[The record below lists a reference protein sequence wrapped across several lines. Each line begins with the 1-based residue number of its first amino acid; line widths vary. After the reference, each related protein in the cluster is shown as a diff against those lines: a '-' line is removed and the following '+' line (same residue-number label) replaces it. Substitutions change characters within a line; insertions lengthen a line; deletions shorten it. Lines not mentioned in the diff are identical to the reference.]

1 MLPNLNADRI
11 LVVEDDL
18 KVADH
23 LSNVLRNAGYDVHN
37 AYTCGDAVATDHARY
52 KLALVDGGMH
62 DRGGR
67 SVYDYINQSASFSKL
82 PIVTI
87 HHEGQTGEVFFPL
100 KSPQDEGNLLLYV
113 DQIVKNPHDT
123 ALPATLTGRSK
134 SEETLVEVP
143 RKQQLIALKTL
154 SDLGRSI
161 SSVLDLTEVLNKVVE
176 AAVALTRAEEG
187 LLLLPD
193 EDGKTLYLRAMKGL
207 DDENASNFRIKN
219 QNSLVGQVFQTGRP
233 ILVGD
238 SGPQQIRTQYF
249 VKSLLY
255 VPMIYKR
262 EIVGVLGVNT
272 KRVNRVFT
280 LNDQELLLDLAAH
293 AAIAIENA
301 RLYEERL
308 EQNRQLTTLVEAGK
322 AVNSTL
328 TFGKVLTGICEQIM
342 QAINLNGCQIL
353 QRQPDNSLR
362 SIAQTWRALWPLN
375 EGIQAPLESRPV
387 LKKALEQAA
396 FFIVSY
402 DQTGEKWALER
413 ERLNQEGA
421 EQMLMLP
428 LKPPT
433 TLLKSESKPL
443 AGFVEL
449 YYRGTMPEV
458 NSNFRHQV
466 RERAYQAATL
476 IVDGQQSMS
485 TSAVWD
491 SAEQII
497 RASGADWLKLW
508 LVNGGTATR
517 IAEYGTAIYLNELGP
532 YGMLRS
538 PDTAILD
545 DSKLATYHVLDAN
558 IPRETRDVMQSYGAK
573 MMLCVPLY
581 VKGDL
586 FGVVAG
592 YSTQE
597 TRHFRPDEM
606 RLVLGLVTQ
615 AATAIDN
622 ARLYS
627 DLQRS
632 LEELKRA
639 QAKLVDTA
647 RLSAIGELAAVVA
660 HQINNPLTTV
670 IADAE
675 LLLQDLPEN
684 DPKREGVMAINRAG
698 RRSLAVVKRLL
709 SNARRESGEQ
719 EYPTDVHETIR
730 NTLELVST
738 YIERKGIVIESH
750 LYQDATPIY
759 VMAKL
764 GHLEDVWL
772 NLVMNARDA
781 LESTPD
787 ARIVLSTRIVGKS
800 VEVTVRDNGPG
811 IPAEH
816 MDRIFN
822 PFFTTKPLGEGTGL
836 GLYIC
841 KQISEEC
848 DGTIILDQSVKPGAC
863 FRVSLPVAVP
873 EAIAT

>member
-23 LSNVLRNAGYDVHN
+23 LSSVLRNAGYDVHN
-37 AYTCGDAVATDHARY
+37 AYTCGDAMATDHSRY

-62 DRGGR
+62 DRSGR
-67 SVYDYINQSASFSKL
+67 TIYDFIHQSTSFSKL

-87 HHEGQTGEVFFPL
+87 NHEGPNGDQFFPL
-100 KSPQDEGNLLLYV
+100 KSQQDEGNLLLYV
-113 DQIVKNPHDT
+113 DQIVKHPNGMPS
-123 ALPATLTGRSK
+123 AESLASRGK

-193 EDGKTLYLRAMKGL
+193 EDGSTLYLRAMKGL
-207 DDENASNFRIKN
+207 DDENARNFRIKN

-262 EIVGVLGVNT
+262 QIVGVLGVNT

-301 RLYEERL
+301 RLYEERV
-308 EQNRQLTTLVEAGK
+308 EQNRHLTTLVEAGK

-362 SIAQTWRALWPLN
+362 SIAQTWRALWPVTN
-375 EGIQAPLESRPV
+375 GVQIPLEARPV

-396 FFIVSY
+396 FFIVSA
-402 DQTGEKWALER
+402 DQSGDKWALER
-413 ERLNQEGA
+413 DRLNQEGA

-433 TLLKSESKPL
+433 TALKVTSVPL
-443 AGFVEL
+443 SGFVEL
-449 YYRGTMPEV
+449 YYRGPMPEV
-458 NSNFRHQV
+458 NSPFRNQV
-466 RERAYQAATL
+466 RSRAYEAASMIMHNQQPLPTNEIWERAEEIIAT
-476 IVDGQQSMS
+476 
-485 TSAVWD
+485 
-491 SAEQII
+491 
-497 RASGADWLKLW
+497 SGADWLKLW
-508 LVNGGTATR
+508 LTSGDTMTR
-517 IAEYGTAIYLNELGP
+517 VAEYGTAIYLNELGP

-538 PDTAILD
+538 PDTAILND
-545 DSKLATYHVLDAN
+545 GKLATYDVLDAN
-558 IPRETRDVMQSYGAK
+558 IPRDTRDVMQSYGAK

-592 YSTQE
+592 YSTVE

-639 QAKLVDTA
+639 QAKLVETA

-675 LLLQDLPEN
+675 LLLQDLPPD

-709 SNARRESGEQ
+709 SNARRDSGERA
-719 EYPTDVHETIR
+719 YPVDVHETVR

-738 YIERKGIVIESH
+738 YIERKGIVIENH
-750 LYQDATPIY
+750 LYQEAAPVH
-759 VMAKL
+759 VMAKP
-764 GHLEDVWL
+764 GHLEDIWL

-781 LESTPD
+781 LDNTPA
-787 ARIVLSTRIVGKS
+787 ARIIISSRVIGKS
-800 VEVTVRDNGPG
+800 IEISVRDNGPG

-816 MDRIFN
+816 VERIFN
-822 PFFTTKPLGEGTGL
+822 PFFTTKPMGEGTGL

-848 DGTIILDQSVKPGAC
+848 VGTIILDQSVKPGAC

-873 EAIAT
+873 ETLAT